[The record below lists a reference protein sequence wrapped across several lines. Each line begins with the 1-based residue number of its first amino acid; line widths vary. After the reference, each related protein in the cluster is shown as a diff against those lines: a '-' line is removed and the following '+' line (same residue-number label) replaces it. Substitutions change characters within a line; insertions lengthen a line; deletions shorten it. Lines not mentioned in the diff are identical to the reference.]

1 MKRFVVGAAALV
13 AIATGAMPADAAWN
27 NVFQPT
33 LFGRWRRPA
42 VVNNYYGAPQ
52 VVAASPV
59 VAAMPACNT
68 CQQPPV
74 IAASPPPAPAP
85 SNCNQCQTN
94 YTQRCYYQPVTTY
107 ESRSYYEPVTSYQTK
122 YHYEPVTS
130 YRYSCYYDPN
140 TCSYKQMA
148 TPTTSYSLRAQSCPV
163 QSWVQRCAQVPVT
176 SYQKSCYM
184 QPQTT
189 CCTTTEGAP
198 IPMGPTAMAN
208 PAPMM
213 APPQMAPPMVAPP
226 TYANPYANPLPP
238 VTSVPGSVPPPPSIN
253 EQRTPPPG
261 PAGPSSGSSMFDR
274 YYGPTGTTTKSNN
287 TWQPAPTLA
296 PPIPASQPAPQ
307 VKLEGIVMN
316 PDANVRGQVVKGE
329 NAPRANADILFVS
342 RESGQRRQVKANA
355 NGQFAVDLA
364 SGEWL
369 VYMPTSSGAPAYH
382 SSVNVAT
389 RQPTMLTLVNR

>member
-33 LFGRWRRPA
+33 LFGRRQPT
-42 VVNNYYGAPQ
+42 VVNNYYAVPS
-52 VVAASPV
+52 VVGASPV
-59 VAAMPACNT
+59 VAASPACST

-74 IAASPPPAPAP
+74 VAASPPPVAAP
-85 SNCNQCQTN
+85 SNCNQCQTS

-107 ESRSYYEPVTSYQTK
+107 ESRSYYEPVTTYQTK

-130 YRYSCYYDPN
+130 YRYSCYYDPC
-140 TCSYKQMA
+140 TCSYKQVA

-176 SYQKSCYM
+176 SYQKSCYL

-208 PAPMM
+208 PAPVM
-213 APPQMAPPMVAPP
+213 AAPPMQ
-226 TYANPYANPLPP
+226 ANPLPP
-238 VTSVPGSVPPPPSIN
+238 VTSSPVPPPPSIN

-261 PAGPSSGSSMFDR
+261 PTGPSSGSSMFDR
-274 YYGPTGTTTKSNN
+274 YYGPTGLNTKSNS
-287 TWQPAPTLA
+287 TWMPAPTLA
-296 PPIPASQPAPQ
+296 PPIPAAQPAPQ

-316 PDANVRGQVVKGE
+316 PDANVRGQVTKAD
-329 NAPRANADILFVS
+329 NAPRANADVLFVS
-342 RESGQRRQVKANA
+342 RESGQRRHVKADA
-355 NGQFAVDLA
+355 TGSFAVDLP

-382 SSVNVAT
+382 SSVNVAG